1 MTSLSRLSVPNLGN
15 KKWQRRRRKAQFL
28 PTNSSWGQSLSSPL
42 LRSPIGGALFL
53 LFLFL
58 PTFSAPSSAAAS
70 SNASAIPALV
80 TASSAAAVLPAAE
93 IAVPLSILS
102 ALVPSSS
109 PDGGAAVAVV
119 NQSSEDTPPE
129 AVTATTEA
137 VVMTAASAKPAQ
149 WCVMRDICGQDG
161 ELRQNCRFDGPPVPI
176 STHKEKEYKELCPQL
191 FKSAFN
197 RFLKN
202 LHKKNLKKIYFFKIF
217 DGNVATCC
225 NHVQFEI
232 LRAQLATARQ
242 LLQRCPSCYSN
253 FVNFWCQF
261 TCSPHQAQF
270 VEIVEMRNDSSAI
283 YVDDGYV
290 SKVNYYVSQHY
301 ATELFESCF
310 SVRTSTGDYVLSILC
325 GTSIDKC
332 TPARLFHYTGTY
344 NKAIHVPFTIN
355 VVQLNSDQAVQRHK
369 IVRPMNA
376 SVYKCNE
383 ASDLSDIACTCVDCM
398 PACTKS
404 TPFPLLFQE
413 SCKVAAM
420 DCRTAMNILAICVL
434 FGTVMLTVVLHYVLH
449 RYTAEDWDDIAVY
462 SAKELGKLSKVQ
474 LEERIVNWCSCYGR
488 FVVQHPLK
496 IFLLGLVPAVLASA
510 GLTNIQLT
518 TDPVE
523 LWSSPGSK
531 AREERDFFNT
541 HFAPFYR
548 IEQMIIVPND
558 QSNWTREDSSN
569 FQKTVEIGPV
579 FRKDFL
585 RSAFELYQQ
594 VLELNATVEE
604 AVNGTQRFVTLDD
617 ICLKPLH
624 PQNSH
629 CAVMSV
635 FNYLQNDITKLEL
648 EDDSTLDTF
657 DYMDHLFDCM
667 QNPYQL
673 DSRLHQ
679 SCLGQFGG
687 PVQPYAV
694 FGDFEQPNQYET
706 ARGLVITFMV
716 NNHNNNDNDGNND
729 AAADGVGGGI
739 IRRNKNALAL
749 AWERAFISLLRLHNN
764 SSDQFSVSFMAER
777 SLEDELSHQSK
788 ADAFTVF
795 LSYTFM
801 FIYVAVALGQYALI
815 PGQPQSVLVHSKFT
829 LGICGIIGCVLSVSS
844 SIGLFALFKMQATLI
859 ILEVEPFLVLAVG
872 VDNIFILVHSYQ
884 RLANDVERPLPDR
897 MAQICADVIPSMLL
911 SSLSECLCFSLGALS
926 SMPAVQMFSL
936 YASVAILLNF
946 LLQITCFL
954 AVFIWDIQRQESGYL
969 ELCGHCVPPVPFQ
982 PTDTESRV
990 ERWMRD
996 YYAPALLNKFVR
1008 CTVIVFFALWLALSS
1023 AVMNRI
1029 SAGLDPKIAV
1039 PEDSYVYGHF
1049 VNMERYLSVGPVVYF
1064 VLRGDFDFHQYAQRK
1079 QVCSYSGCASTSLGS
1094 QIARAA
1100 KFPNR
1105 SFIAHPA
1112 LNWVDDYIDW
1122 LRPVGTCCRE
1132 YNDNMTFCP
1141 ISENSEAPC
1150 RPCTVSTLHGEPN
1163 QDRFYAFLPNFLEQN
1178 PSRSCPRAGHAAYA
1192 SALSL
1197 TETEGRRRVFAS
1209 RFMAYHT
1216 KLRTP
1221 DDFIKAMESAQLISQ
1236 NITRDIN
1243 RALEALNKTNV
1254 EVFPYSTFYVFYEQY
1269 TGIVRTAILQV
1280 ILSLACIFCVT
1291 TVLLGMDPWS
1301 AFIIVVVI
1309 ALILLNVVGSMWFW
1323 SIDFNAISVV
1333 NLVMSVGISVEF
1345 CAHIVRA
1352 FALSTRTTRVQRASE
1367 ALCRVGCSVLSGI
1380 TFTKLGGI
1388 FVLAFAHSQVFKIYY
1403 FRMYLNI
1410 VLIGAAHGLILLPVL
1425 LSFCGPPVNRR
1436 RLFLRMNMV
1445 CSAAE
1450 AAEDADADA
1459 GDGVESTA
1467 GGTKGH
1473 RQQLLYITTNCRPNS
1488 SGRHLRSDSEAAAA
1502 AATAAVTVAAV
1513 VHTANGNDY
1522 ADEAEDGDFYAPP
1535 EEFDTDN
1542 DDQ

>member
-1 MTSLSRLSVPNLGN
+1 MFRGIEF
-15 KKWQRRRRKAQFL
+15 K
-28 PTNSSWGQSLSSPL
+28 
-42 LRSPIGGALFL
+42 
-53 LFLFL
+53 
-58 PTFSAPSSAAAS
+58 
-70 SNASAIPALV
+70 
-80 TASSAAAVLPAAE
+80 
-93 IAVPLSILS
+93 
-102 ALVPSSS
+102 
-109 PDGGAAVAVV
+109 
-119 NQSSEDTPPE
+119 
-129 AVTATTEA
+129 
-137 VVMTAASAKPAQ
+137 
-149 WCVMRDICGQDG
+149 
-161 ELRQNCRFDGPPVPI
+161 FDGPPVPI

-191 FKSAFN
+191 FK
-197 RFLKN
+197 
-202 LHKKNLKKIYFFKIF
+202 
-217 DGNVATCC
+217 T
-225 NHVQFEI
+225 
-232 LRAQLATARQ
+232 QLATARQ

-270 VEIVEMRNDSSAI
+270 VDIVEMRNDSSAI

-301 ATELFESCF
+301 ANELFESCQG
-310 SVRTSTGDYVLSILC
+310 VRTSTGEFVLSILC

-398 PACTKS
+398 PACTTS
-404 TPFPLLFQE
+404 APFPLLFQE

-449 RYTAEDWDDIAVY
+449 RYTAEGWDDIAVY
-462 SAKELGKLSKVQ
+462 SAKELGRLSQVH

-488 FVVQHPLK
+488 FVVQYPLQ

-510 GLTNIQLT
+510 GLTNIRLT

-569 FQKTVEIGPV
+569 FQKTIEIGPV

-594 VLELNATVEE
+594 VLELNVTVEE
-604 AVNGTQRFVTLDD
+604 TANGTQRFVTLDD

-716 NNHNNNDNDGNND
+716 NNHNNNDNAIDNDGNNN

-777 SLEDELSHQSK
+777 SLEDELSHQSN

-884 RLANDVERPLPDR
+884 RLANDVERPLADR
-897 MAQICADVIPSMLL
+897 MAQICADVIPSMVL
-911 SSLSECLCFSLGALS
+911 SSVSECLCFSLGALS

-1008 CTVIVFFALWLALSS
+1008 CAVILFFALWLAVSS

-1064 VLRGDFDFHQYAQRK
+1064 VLRGNFDFHQNAQRK
-1079 QVCSYSGCASTSLGS
+1079 QVCSYSGCSSTSLGS

-1122 LRPVGTCCRE
+1122 LRPVATCCRE

-1150 RPCTVSTLHGEPN
+1150 RPCTVSALHGEPN
-1163 QDRFYAFLPNFLEQN
+1163 QERFYEFLPNFLEQN

-1243 RALEALNKTNV
+1243 RALDALNQPNV

-1280 ILSLACIFCVT
+1280 ILSLGCIFCVT
-1291 TVLLGMDPWS
+1291 TVLLGKDPWS

-1352 FALSTRTTRVQRASE
+1352 FALSTRTTRVQRSSE

-1436 RLFLRMNMV
+1436 RLFQRMNMV

-1459 GDGVESTA
+1459 GDGDGVES
-1467 GGTKGH
+1467 
-1473 RQQLLYITTNCRPNS
+1473 
-1488 SGRHLRSDSEAAAA
+1488 
-1502 AATAAVTVAAV
+1502 AAVPQQQHWWSSPTVKQRSCSCCSSS
-1513 VHTANGNDY
+1513 
-1522 ADEAEDGDFYAPP
+1522 EAEDGDTFSFYAPT
-1535 EEFDTDN
+1535 EELVTNN